1 MKMMSMSVEQRVL
14 LVGVAGGDGDLMSQ
28 ALADSDIICTP
39 LTAELD
45 LARELHRGAGTLI
58 IAEEELRS
66 RHEHDVAAFVR
77 NQPGWSDLPIFV
89 LTSSSTSSPK
99 AAQLLDLLGNV
110 TLMERPISIPVFLS
124 TIRAALRARM
134 RQHELRAQIAERAR
148 IADALRETDRRKD
161 EFLAAL
167 AHELRNPLAPLSNTL
182 HLLRTRGET
191 DTEARRAHDVMRRQ
205 VQHLTRLVDDL
216 LDVSR
221 ITRGKV
227 SLQREIVDLQTVVR
241 SAVET
246 SRPVIEAN
254 GHTLDMTFPAEPLQ
268 LHGDPVRLAQAIS
281 NLLNNAAKYT
291 PNGGLIR
298 LVVERDSGCAVVRVI
313 DNGIGIAEAALPHV
327 FDLFMQEDESSG
339 RAQGGL
345 GIGLTLV
352 RTFVHLHGG
361 EVRAFS
367 AGLNRGCE
375 FVIRLPATECAH
387 QESHEGDAATAPAK
401 HAHRILIVDDNEDG
415 AQSLAMLLELQGNVV
430 ATAYDGPEAVK
441 AVGEFHPDV
450 VLLDIGLPTI
460 NGYDTARLMRE
471 HPDSRDALIIA
482 LTGWGQEEHRRRSR
496 EAGFDHHLVKPV
508 DLRVLEGL
516 LASSR
521 PLH

>member
-1 MKMMSMSVEQRVL
+1 MLATPVEQRVL
-14 LVGVAGGDGDLMSQ
+14 LVGVAGDEGDLMCR
-28 ALADSDIICTP
+28 ALEDSDIVCTP
-39 LTAELD
+39 LAED
-45 LARELHRGAGTLI
+45 QNLARELHRGAGTLI
-58 IAEEELRS
+58 IVEEELRS
-66 RHEHDVAAFVR
+66 RHEHDVSAFVR

-99 AAQLLDLLGNV
+99 AAQLVDLLGNV
-110 TLMERPISIPVFLS
+110 SLIERPIRIPVFIS
-124 TIRAALRARM
+124 TVRAALRARM
-134 RQHELRAQIAERAR
+134 RQHELRAQIAERIR

-182 HLLRTRGET
+182 HLLRSRGEK
-191 DTEARRAHDVMRRQ
+191 DAEERRAHDVMRRQ

-227 SLQREIVDLQTVVR
+227 SLQREMVDLRAVVR

-254 GHTLDMTFPAEPLQ
+254 GHTLELALPDEPVQ

-291 PNGGLIR
+291 PAGGLIR
-298 LVVERDSGCAVVRVI
+298 LNVERDSGCAVIRVI

-361 EVRAFS
+361 EVCAFS
-367 AGLNRGCE
+367 AGPDQGSE
-375 FVIRLPATECAH
+375 FVIRLPAM
-387 QESHEGDAATAPAK
+387 ESAREASKESDDTASIPRQP
-401 HAHRILIVDDNEDG
+401 HRILIVDDNEDG

-430 ATAYDGPEAVK
+430 AMAYDGPQAVK
-441 AVGEFHPDV
+441 TVGEFHPDV

-508 DLRVLEGL
+508 DMRVLEGL

-521 PLH
+521 PALH

>member
-1 MKMMSMSVEQRVL
+1 MLATSLEQRVL
-14 LVGVAGGDGDLMSQ
+14 IVGVAGEEGEIIRRVLTN
-28 ALADSDIICTP
+28 SDIEYMQ
-39 LTAELD
+39 LGAEQN

-58 IAEEELRS
+58 IAEEDLHSGHEVELA
-66 RHEHDVAAFVR
+66 EHVR
-77 NQPGWSDLPIFV
+77 NQPGWSDLPVVV
-89 LTSSSTSSPK
+89 LTSSNTTSPK
-99 AAQLLDLLGNV
+99 TVQMLDLLGNV
-110 TLMERPISIPVFLS
+110 TLIERPIRVAVFIS
-124 TIRAALRARM
+124 TVRAALRARV

-182 HLLRTRGET
+182 HLLRSRGET
-191 DTEARRAHDVMRRQ
+191 DAEARRAHDVMRRQ

-227 SLQREIVDLQTVVR
+227 SLQREIVELQTVAR

-254 GHTLDMTFPAEPLQ
+254 GHTLEMTLPSQAVQ

-291 PNGGLIR
+291 PTGGLIQ
-298 LVVERDSGCAVVRVI
+298 LIVEHDTGCAVIRII

-367 AGLNRGCE
+367 RGPNQGSE
-375 FVIRLPATECAH
+375 FVIRLPAMEATRPTSQHCDE
-387 QESHEGDAATAPAK
+387 ATAPARQG
-401 HAHRILIVDDNEDG
+401 HRILIVDDNEDG

-430 ATAYDGPEAVK
+430 TTAYDGPQAVA
-441 AVGEFHPDV
+441 AVSEFHPDV

-460 NGYDTARLMRE
+460 NGYDTAKLMRE
-471 HPDSRDALIIA
+471 HPDSRHALIIA
-482 LTGWGQEEHRRRSR
+482 LTGWGQESDRARSQA
-496 EAGFDHHLVKPV
+496 AGCNGHFVKPV
-508 DLRVLEGL
+508 SLGDLQRL
-516 LASSR
+516 LATVA
-521 PLH
+521 PQ